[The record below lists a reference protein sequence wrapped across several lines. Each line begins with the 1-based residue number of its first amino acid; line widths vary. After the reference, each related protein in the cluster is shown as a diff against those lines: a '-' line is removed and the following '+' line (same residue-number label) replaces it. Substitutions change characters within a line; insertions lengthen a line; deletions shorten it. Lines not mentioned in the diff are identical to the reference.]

1 MSPSSLPSP
10 HPSYVVV
17 GRDPD
22 CGGCLSRAG
31 SAFARQAA
39 PRSGPRPTSQTSSN
53 KAGSSIRR
61 HPTQTALYRPRATRL
76 MPRAAR
82 SRRGKPHPGPRAT
95 SASAAGEYVHSRIAP
110 PTPARVAPLKS
121 PQHGQFCPYSSQLNR
136 MPIIGHCRKRSFF
149 SLSTDP
155 CRRDCR
161 YRLKITTPH
170 QRFYQAYPMRADW
183 IAAQIEE
190 M

>member
-53 KAGSSIRR
+53 KTGSSIRR
-61 HPTQTALYRPRATRL
+61 HSTLYRPRATRL

-95 SASAAGEYVHSRIAP
+95 PASAAGEYVHSRIAS
-110 PTPARVAPLKS
+110 PTPVRVAPLKS
-121 PQHGQFCPYSSQLNR
+121 PRHGAVSPLFKFNLTECVLSDIAENAV
-136 MPIIGHCRKRSFF
+136 SFF
-149 SLSTDP
+149 YQRNSNWRQRRSSRT
-155 CRRDCR
+155 CRSS
-161 YRLKITTPH
+161 
-170 QRFYQAYPMRADW
+170 PMSYSKS
-183 IAAQIEE
+183 
-190 M
+190 